1 MSISSLPLA
10 EIFPRC
16 VNVPLSLINS
26 YVSRGVNHDLGD
38 NWRLVHNNRL
48 FDADLDLR
56 RRISELQ
63 LFFLLKN
70 NSCHQLLQSKFRP
83 AISKHPL
90 LA

>member
-1 MSISSLPLA
+1 MSISPLPLA
-10 EIFPRC
+10 KIFQPF
-16 VNVPLSLINS
+16 VNAPLFLINS
-26 YVSRGVNHDLGD
+26 YVSWGVNHDLGY
-38 NWRLVHNNRL
+38 NWRLAHNYRL
-48 FDADLDLR
+48 FDAYLDFR

-83 AISKHPL
+83 AMSKHPL